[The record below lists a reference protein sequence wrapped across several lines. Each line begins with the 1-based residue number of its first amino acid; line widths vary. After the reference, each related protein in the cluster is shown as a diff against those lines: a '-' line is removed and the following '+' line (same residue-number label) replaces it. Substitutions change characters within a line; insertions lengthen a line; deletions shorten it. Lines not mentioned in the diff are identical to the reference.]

1 MRYTKIALSVAM
13 FAAALSAQAADIQI
27 YGRVDS
33 GLMFTDAEGVQ
44 SKTELISGGRSASR
58 LGFNIVEDLGNGYKV
73 KAYLEN
79 GFKLD
84 SGEFSTEGSLFDR
97 RSILAVQGPW
107 AKSVV
112 AALVRCSPRPHRTPW
127 VRLSGTFLVRPI
139 SRLPLARL
147 LPTLAVSITAS
158 TT

>member
-33 GLMFTDAEGVQ
+33 GLMFTDAEGVK

-58 LGFNIVEDLGNGYKV
+58 LGFNIVEDLGNGYKG
-73 KAYLEN
+73 KAYRFLTVVRFWPFRDL
-79 GFKLD
+79 G
-84 SGEFSTEGSLFDR
+84 
-97 RSILAVQGPW
+97 

-112 AALVRCSPRPHRTPW
+112 VALVRFSPRPHRTPW